1 MKKVGL
7 SWKGS
12 VEEHTRD
19 QANNDYNRNYV
30 ARGRSS
36 CPGSTQE
43 MKQSHFVTMWTK
55 VYIIIDL
62 SDSKREYEALNYG
75 NGCLRDSHST
85 CYFLQ

>member
-7 SWKGS
+7 SWTGS
-12 VEEHTRD
+12 VEENTRD
-19 QANNDYNRNYV
+19 LANNNDYNRNHV
-30 ARGRSS
+30 ARERSS

-43 MKQSHFVTMWTK
+43 MKQSHFVTKWTK

-75 NGCLRDSHST
+75 NGCLRDSYT
-85 CYFLQ
+85 T